1 MTADDIKLLAEV
13 DSLSKNNEKRLN
25 NIDKLIVVVQETNKN
40 VAVIAEQIL
49 QQGKQIEK
57 LVNGMNV
64 QGDKIVT
71 IEKEMETKETVAR
84 LHTRIDEVEK
94 KDGKQ
99 AEKQLRQVKWLIIST
114 LTLYFIQQILFKF
127 WG

>member
-1 MTADDIKLLAEV
+1 
-13 DSLSKNNEKRLN
+13 
-25 NIDKLIVVVQETNKN
+25 
-40 VAVIAEQIL
+40 
-49 QQGKQIEK
+49 
-57 LVNGMNV
+57 
-64 QGDKIVT
+64 
-71 IEKEMETKETVAR
+71 METKETVAR
-84 LHTRIDEVEK
+84 LHIRIDEVEK